1 MPANSGRGK
10 ALRLLKVRVIPKSKR
25 EGGEREGDLLVVKVK
40 DPPVSGKANRRLIE
54 VLSDYLGIPKSK
66 IEVVRGQRSR
76 EKIIKVDE

>member
-1 MPANSGRGK
+1 MPTNSGREK

-25 EGGEREGDLLVVKVK
+25 EGVEKEGDLLVVKVR
-40 DPPVSGKANRRLIE
+40 DPPVSGRANRRLIE

-66 IEVVRGQRSR
+66 IEIVKGLKSR